1 MSSPTMSNLRT
12 PSKISFHP
20 NSESPSA
27 SHHLIFFITGNPGLV
42 SYYTTFLSTL
52 GSLFSSSSTRNSS
65 DVFHIHSQSLAGFED
80 ESTLTP
86 PSRMTP
92 YSLEEQITITLEALT
107 AQHIPSGRLKN
118 QHYTTIT
125 LIGHSVGAYILLEL
139 IARIRK
145 SSSPLNIRGGI
156 LLFPTVTHLAQ
167 SPSGVKVTPILN
179 NIPDLPRKI
188 NLVAKCL
195 VWILPRSVLKWI
207 VGKVVSMPEDAA
219 EVTTR
224 FLRSPMG
231 VWQAL

>member
-1 MSSPTMSNLRT
+1 
-12 PSKISFHP
+12 
-20 NSESPSA
+20 
-27 SHHLIFFITGNPGLV
+27 
-42 SYYTTFLSTL
+42 
-52 GSLFSSSSTRNSS
+52 
-65 DVFHIHSQSLAGFED
+65 
-80 ESTLTP
+80 
-86 PSRMTP
+86 MTP

-107 AQHIPSGRLKN
+107 AQHIPSGPLKN
-118 QHYTTIT
+118 QHYATIT

-195 VWILPRSVLKWI
+195 MWILPRSVLKWI
-207 VGKVVSMPEDAA
+207 VGKVASMPDDAA

>member
-1 MSSPTMSNLRT
+1 
-12 PSKISFHP
+12 
-20 NSESPSA
+20 
-27 SHHLIFFITGNPGLV
+27 
-42 SYYTTFLSTL
+42 
-52 GSLFSSSSTRNSS
+52 
-65 DVFHIHSQSLAGFED
+65 
-80 ESTLTP
+80 LT
-86 PSRMTP
+86 
-92 YSLEEQITITLEALT
+92 I
-107 AQHIPSGRLKN
+107 QHIPSGPFKN
-118 QHYTTIT
+118 RQYTTIT

-139 IARIRK
+139 ITRIRK

-167 SPSGVKVTPILN
+167 SPSGIKVTPILT

-195 VWILPRSVLKWI
+195 VWLLPRAALKWI
-207 VGKVVSMPEDAA
+207 VGKVASMPDYAA

>member
-1 MSSPTMSNLRT
+1 MGNLRT
-12 PSKISFHP
+12 TSKISFHP

-52 GSLFSSSSTRNSS
+52 GNLLSSSSTRNSS
-65 DVFHIHSQSLAGFED
+65 DVFHIHGESLAGFED
-80 ESTLTP
+80 ESILMP
-86 PSRMTP
+86 PLRMTP
-92 YSLEEQITITLEALT
+92 YSLEEQITMTLEALT
-107 AQHIPSGRLKN
+107 AQRTLKN
-118 QHYTTIT
+118 QHYATIT

-145 SSSPLNIRGGI
+145 SWSPLNIRGGI

-167 SPSGVKVTPILN
+167 SPRGLKVTPILN

-195 VWILPRSVLKWI
+195 VWILPRAVLKWI
-207 VGKVVSMPEDAA
+207 VGKVASMPDDAA